1 MKFLLYNNCTVK
13 IGIGALQSAGTPA
26 SITTVDRSAL
36 CTSFRP
42 TRSVNFKNVQ
52 TLADSTDKSLAVS
65 STGTVEIEINYD
77 GDTGNVNPIF
87 FMKEGYFVKLELVL
101 AEGTPVTQT
110 FTGVIQTATQPIVA
124 DEIVKES
131 ATIKLGVAYYAG
143 LE

>member
-13 IGIGALQSAGTPA
+13 IGIGPLQSAGTPA
-26 SITTVDRSAL
+26 AITTTDRSAL

-42 TRSVNFKNVQ
+42 TRSANFKNVQ
-52 TLADSTDKSLAVS
+52 TLADATDKSLTVS
-65 STGTVEIEINYD
+65 TTGSVEIEINYD

-110 FTGVIQTATQPIVA
+110 FTGVIQTASQPVVA
-124 DEIVKES
+124 DDIVKES

>member
-13 IGIGALQSAGTPA
+13 IGLGALQSAGTPA
-26 SITTVDRSAL
+26 TITTTDRTAL
-36 CTSFRP
+36 VTSFRP

-52 TLADSTDKSLAVS
+52 TLADATDKSLAVS
-65 STGTVEIEINYD
+65 STGSVEIEIMYD
-77 GDTGNVNPIF
+77 GDAGNVNPIF
-87 FMKEGYFVKLELVL
+87 FTQEGKFVKLELVL

-110 FTGVIQTATQPIVA
+110 FQGVIQTATEPIVA
-124 DEIVKES
+124 DEVVKES

>member
-13 IGIGALQSAGTPA
+13 IGLGAIQSAGTPA
-26 SITTVDRSAL
+26 TITTTDRTAL

-42 TRSVNFKNVQ
+42 TRSANFKNVQ
-52 TLADSTDKSLAVS
+52 TLADATDKSLTVS
-65 STGTVEIEINYD
+65 TTGSVEIEINYD
-77 GDTGNVNPIF
+77 GDTGNANPIF

-110 FTGVIQTATQPIVA
+110 FTGVIQTATQPVVA
-124 DEIVKES
+124 DDIVKES